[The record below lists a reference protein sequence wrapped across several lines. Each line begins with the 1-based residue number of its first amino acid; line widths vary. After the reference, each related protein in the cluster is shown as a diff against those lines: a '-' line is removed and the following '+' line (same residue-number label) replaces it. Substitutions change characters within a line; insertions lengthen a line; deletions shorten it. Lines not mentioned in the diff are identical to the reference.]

1 MADFKTDGALDATRT
16 RRLKRRERRKKKRA
30 SVASCACVA
39 AVRHSD
45 ARASL
50 ARERVRKSDADDVAA
65 APRCKTATESASN
78 QRCKKREKA
87 RERVGSEK
95 GNFEI

>member
-1 MADFKTDGALDATRT
+1 MHAKTEEEREAEEETCVG
-16 RRLKRRERRKKKRA
+16 RL
-30 SVASCACVA
+30 VCVA

-50 ARERVRKSDADDVAA
+50 ARGRVRKSDADDVAA